1 MENIAKRPPMWA
13 AFLLTLCSLVFGV
26 AAVYGLVEELD
37 RCPEEIRDRG
47 AQGASV
53 FGDASQLS
61 YDVLH

>member
-1 MENIAKRPPMWA
+1 MWA
-13 AFLLTLCSLVFGV
+13 AFLVALCSLFLGV
-26 AAVYGLVEELD
+26 AAVYGLVEGLD
-37 RCPEEIRDRG
+37 RLPEEVRDRG

>member
-1 MENIAKRPPMWA
+1 MWA